1 MQFSDHL
8 LIKNHKQECG
18 ILNRSSFI
26 SQIHSNNL
34 NKFELC
40 SNKVVNT
47 SDYSIN
53 WLSLEN
59 IDYR

>member
-8 LIKNHKQECG
+8 LIKNHKRECG
-18 ILNRSSFI
+18 NLNGSLFVT
-26 SQIHSNNL
+26 QMYSNNL

-40 SNKVVNT
+40 SNKIVNT
-47 SDYSIN
+47 SDYSIT
-53 WLSLEN
+53 WLNLEN